1 MLLLYLFLGL
11 LGHLV
16 LHAKR
21 CVFIFFIFYFYF
33 FTTHTKRPPTIV
45 TFVGYGVAG
54 YMPRPDVKRMSH
66 EELVVLACGFVAI
79 YVFFW
84 VCSYGLAELSVGER
98 AWCGRWEVRA
108 NGREEEVVEA
118 ELVGALDGTASCLD
132 LGLDDHDDRAE
143 MVEVCVDVA
152 VE

>member
-1 MLLLYLFLGL
+1 
-11 LGHLV
+11 
-16 LHAKR
+16 
-21 CVFIFFIFYFYF
+21 
-33 FTTHTKRPPTIV
+33 
-45 TFVGYGVAG
+45 
-54 YMPRPDVKRMSH
+54 MSH

-98 AWCGRWEVRA
+98 AWCRRWEVRA

-118 ELVGALDGTASCLD
+118 ALKGPVDGKASCLD
-132 LGLDDHDDRAE
+132 LSLDDHDDRAE
-143 MVEVCVDVA
+143 AEMVGVCVDVV